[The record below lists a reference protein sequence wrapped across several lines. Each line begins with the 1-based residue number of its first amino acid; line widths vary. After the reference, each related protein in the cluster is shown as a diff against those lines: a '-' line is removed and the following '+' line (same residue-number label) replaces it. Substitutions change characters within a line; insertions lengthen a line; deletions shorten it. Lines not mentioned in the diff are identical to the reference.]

1 MVERNLGCS
10 NRVRFWKYVG
20 VGMWVL
26 AVGSVFIVQLR
37 GALREQSP
45 RPDKDTDM
53 LVAMLSSSSESTS
66 YPLMNQSSPGRPRR
80 KVKRGFVP
88 SQNAS
93 TSMAG
98 RKIDDS
104 AAMWAI
110 NKNGVPYP
118 PWESL
123 VQNGTVV
130 GDVQFLVNFVI
141 AGFSKCGTS
150 SLSKWLD
157 GHPQILVPNEERY
170 DLIEKDPRKLVK
182 RMYRLYSKMATPKG
196 YIQGYKQPKDV
207 SFPQTIQAW
216 NRYWPKTKLIVT
228 VRHPVHWF
236 ESFWNFFRLDLRKET
251 PGVGDMIGRKVPRG
265 VWEKGVHT
273 GLGEFHLYLSRLG
286 KTNQTTDPDEWAL
299 LKDFYLPNE
308 IHMAP
313 APYVPHKVFF
323 LETSQLADKNEN
335 RSVQLRQDLQE
346 FLGLRLPFPPVVH
359 VRPLKKN
366 IDAAQ
371 KESLRMDICRPQHD
385 ALRAELM
392 RIARAASAWIRRY
405 FLESEDVVVSSREF
419 LEQSLSAWMVDPCAN
434 TTTAATNGS

>member
-1 MVERNLGCS
+1 V
-10 NRVRFWKYVG
+10 
-20 VGMWVL
+20 
-26 AVGSVFIVQLR
+26 
-37 GALREQSP
+37 
-45 RPDKDTDM
+45 
-53 LVAMLSSSSESTS
+53 
-66 YPLMNQSSPGRPRR
+66 
-80 KVKRGFVP
+80 VP
-88 SQNAS
+88 SQLNAS
-93 TSMAG
+93 TSMVA
-98 RKIDDS
+98 RKSDDS
-104 AAMWAI
+104 GANWLI

-123 VQNGTVV
+123 VQNGTVI
-130 GDVQFLVNFVI
+130 GDVQFLVDFVI

-157 GHPQILVPNEERY
+157 GHPQILIPQEERY
-170 DLIEKDPRKLVK
+170 DLIENDPRKLVK

-196 YIQGYKQPKDV
+196 YMQGYKQPKDI

-228 VRHPVHWF
+228 VRHPVHWLQ
-236 ESFWNFFRLDLRKET
+236 SFWNFFRLDLRKET
-251 PGVGDMIGRKVPRG
+251 PGVGDMIGRKVPLG

-299 LKDFYLPNE
+299 LKDFYLPDE
-308 IHMAP
+308 MHMAP
-313 APYVPHKVFF
+313 APYVPQKVFF

-335 RSVQLRQDLQE
+335 RSAQLRLDMQE

-359 VRPLKKN
+359 VRPMNKN
-366 IDAAQ
+366 MEAAQ
-371 KESLRMDICRPQHD
+371 KEKLRMDICRPQHD

-392 RIARAASAWIRRY
+392 RIARAASVWIRRY
-405 FLESEDVVVSSREF
+405 FLESEDVVVSSRDF

-434 TTTAATNGS
+434 TTTTTATTSGS